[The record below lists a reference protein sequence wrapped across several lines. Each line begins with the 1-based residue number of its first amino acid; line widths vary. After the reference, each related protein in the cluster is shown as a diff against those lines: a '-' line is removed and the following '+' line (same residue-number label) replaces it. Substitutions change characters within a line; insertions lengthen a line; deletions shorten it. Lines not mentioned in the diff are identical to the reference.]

1 MGILQPEC
9 SGQSKG
15 SFQSENVAY
24 GCLFCITG
32 REELVAKRIR
42 EKCTDVHAVTMRK
55 MKYRTSNKQKFK
67 EEVLLLPS
75 YVFFMAP
82 SDIEPSLVFPKAD
95 VIRILCTEDGVWQL
109 QGEDR
114 RFTRWLFQYNG
125 LLDFSQAYRE
135 GDLIHIVSGPL
146 KDMEGKITK
155 VDKRGCSGQ
164 VVILFNGKELPVWL
178 SFELIER
185 HL

>member
-9 SGQSKG
+9 SGQPRERI
-15 SFQSENVAY
+15 QREDIAY

-32 REELVAKRIR
+32 KEELIAKRIS
-42 EKCTDVHAVTMRK
+42 EKCKDVRAITMRK
-55 MKYRTSNKQKFK
+55 MKYRTNNGQKSK
-67 EEVLLLPS
+67 EEALLLPS

-82 SDIEPSLVFPKAD
+82 SDIEPFRAFPKTD
-95 VIRILCTEDGVWQL
+95 VIRILCTGDGMWQL

-135 GDLIHIVSGPL
+135 GDRIHIVSGPL

-155 VDKRGCSGQ
+155 VDRRGCSGQ
-164 VVILFNGKELPVWL
+164 VAILFNGRVLPVWL
-178 SFELIER
+178 GFELIER
-185 HL
+185 HA